1 MILLTIEQAPT
12 SSRPPLPGRSQLP
25 LLTQQP
31 LMADPSPGAL
41 TRKEDP
47 PKVTNTLSSSLSK
60 VRGLWGLWGLWGL
73 FP

>member
-25 LLTQQP
+25 LLPQQP